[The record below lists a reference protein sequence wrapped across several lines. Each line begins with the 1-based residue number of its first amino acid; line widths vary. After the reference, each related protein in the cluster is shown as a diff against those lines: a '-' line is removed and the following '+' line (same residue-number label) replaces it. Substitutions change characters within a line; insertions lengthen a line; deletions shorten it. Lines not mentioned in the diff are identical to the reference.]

1 MVDTTELEEFVNTQ
15 MVEVSDDYYSFI
27 LSHLSEN
34 GVTLNVESVEVRE
47 VMCQTGYVGQELVT
61 YHTCRPLYPYH
72 PAFPFKPQGFVNVKY
87 YNEVFISLFEQKSK
101 SKEIKTY
108 FVCYLDNKTKEL
120 GNTTIKLWKGLKD
133 AASLDRLIAKLGD
146 NKVILNYK
154 ELS

>member
-1 MVDTTELEEFVNTQ
+1 MNTTELEEFVNTQ

-34 GVTLNVESVEVRE
+34 GLTLNIESVEVRE

-61 YHTCRPLYPYH
+61 YHTCRLLYPY
-72 PAFPFKPQGFVNVKY
+72 PPFAFKPQGFVNVKY

-120 GNTTIKLWKGLKD
+120 GNTTVKLWKGLKD

-154 ELS
+154 ELC

>member
-1 MVDTTELEEFVNTQ
+1 MNTTELEEFVNTQ

-47 VMCQTGYVGQELVT
+47 VMCQTGYVGQELIT
-61 YHTCRPLYPYH
+61 YRKCRPLYPYD
-72 PAFPFKPQGFVNVKY
+72 PVFPFKPEGFVNVKY

-154 ELS
+154 QLC

>member
-1 MVDTTELEEFVNTQ
+1 MNTTELEEFVNTQ

-34 GVTLNVESVEVRE
+34 GVTLNVESVEVRD
-47 VMCQTGYVGQELVT
+47 VICQTGYVGQELIT
-61 YHTCRPLYPYH
+61 YHTWRPLYPYD
-72 PAFPFKPQGFVNVKY
+72 PVFPFKPEGFVNVKY

-133 AASLDRLIAKLGD
+133 ETSLNRLIAKLGD